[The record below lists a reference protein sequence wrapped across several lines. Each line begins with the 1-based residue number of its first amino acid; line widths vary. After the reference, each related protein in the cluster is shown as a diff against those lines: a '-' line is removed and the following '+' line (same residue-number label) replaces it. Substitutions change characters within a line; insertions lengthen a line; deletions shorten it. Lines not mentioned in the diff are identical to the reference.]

1 MQQLFQKLSTHQYE
15 SKILKKGIQIQNQ
28 KLSQMESKARN
39 FDQLLGLLERKEAE
53 LNQMKMQNHF
63 LLKNQIGEAYNKG

>member
-1 MQQLFQKLSTHQYE
+1 
-15 SKILKKGIQIQNQ
+15 
-28 KLSQMESKARN
+28 MESKARN